1 VAEGTAALFLLTT
14 GAVQDKVVAA
24 LKDQTFEI
32 IMTNLPKAKEE
43 ELRAVF
49 AAE

>member
-1 VAEGTAALFLLTT
+1 
-14 GAVQDKVVAA
+14 VAA